1 MYVWTPL
8 LGNVWLLMITGRF
21 FLPLLG
27 LGLLAGGC
35 GGGGAAPLGSGG
47 PTIFS
52 DNSDLQ
58 GATAKVEV
66 DLVTGET
73 VITPLGATSRAVFGS
88 GAIGVSSA
96 EVFRATGGSVSARTL
111 RLTFR
116 NNSQVDFGASGG
128 LRFLIGAASPGLTAS
143 TEAGIGAGARTDGS
157 VASAA
162 VGSPSGVWEDSDGTL
177 FISQG
182 VDGAIRTVRNGSVST
197 LNTLYNS
204 PRGITGNPNSDFI
217 YFCETGSHRIIRL
230 RKDGKQGNVV
240 AGAASPGDAV
250 GAGASARFNTPIGLT
265 SDPNTGTLYV
275 ADYANGKIKAI
286 ANPDTSP
293 TVSTL
298 ATGIP
303 LCLGI
308 GFGTIEGRSLLV
320 ATSSGSGQVF
330 LIDPTTGTKSV
341 IRTLAPSLTG
351 ATIRE
356 NRVLVASSTHQV
368 TVLRTGS
375 GASPFEASSWQ
386 VEGTLGS
393 TAGFADGVNA
403 RFNAPQLMSSGT
415 NNVYMCDSTNHR
427 VRRLVLPNFLGGFS
441 TQPAVFTNTQKFTP
455 SNQGI
460 YELGTLAKGA
470 TVTKDVAFTVQFGA
484 SMTFFVTVTGGTDG
498 VVPLDGA
505 KNASAKNV
513 YLRLLAGSPTGETG
527 QVDGVGGAARFSSQ
541 NSIATTSDDYVF
553 VGSNQAVRIIA
564 PDGTVRTIANKSQ
577 STGTSVDGNGNSV
590 VFAGSFIRGLY
601 SNRAGTTL
609 LVSTNSTIY
618 RGTRSPFSDIMNPS
632 SWTFQRIAGSTDGST
647 GDVEGDGDTA
657 RFSDVAGICMS
668 EDETRIFATCFSQAE
683 VELIENRD
691 VLNAGPTSWQC
702 SVYAGSGSSGFADGN
717 GTLAQFSGSIQ
728 GLDVDRFGN
737 VYVAEDG
744 NARIRKIDLE
754 RNVTTVV
761 GDGTYVNDDN
771 NGTFAGARYLAVD
784 DSDSIYFAN
793 GGTSLRVFRNG
804 QLYTVA
810 ISGAYSGDGFVEN
823 FAFSPRHMAVNKATG
838 RLFTGRNGQV
848 FSLDPLVP

>member
-1 MYVWTPL
+1 MNTD
-8 LGNVWLLMITGRF
+8 RF
-21 FLPLLG
+21 LIPVLG
-27 LGLLAGGC
+27 LGLLLAGC
-35 GGGGAAPLGSGG
+35 GGGGSAPIGSGG
-47 PTIFS
+47 AFTFS
-52 DNSDLQ
+52 DNSNLQ

-66 DLVTGET
+66 DLNTGET

-96 EVFRATGGSVSARTL
+96 EVFRATGSSVSARTL
-111 RLTFR
+111 RLTFK
-116 NNSQVDFGASGG
+116 NNSRVDYGASGG
-128 LRFLIGAASPGLTAS
+128 LRFMIGAATPGLTAS

-177 FISQG
+177 FITQG

-204 PRGITGNPNSDFI
+204 PRGITGNPGSDFV

-240 AGAASPGDAV
+240 AGNGTAGDAV
-250 GAGASARFNTPIGLT
+250 GTGAAARFNTPIGLT
-265 SDPNTGTLYV
+265 SNPDTGTLYV
-275 ADYANGKIKAI
+275 ADYTNGKIKAI

-308 GFGTIEGRSLLV
+308 GFGTIEGRPLLV

-356 NRVLVASSTHQV
+356 NRVLVASSTNQV

-403 RFNAPQLMSSGT
+403 RFNAPQLMSSGSS
-415 NNVYMCDSTNHR
+415 NVYMSDSTNHR

-441 TQPAVFTNTQKFTP
+441 SQPAVFTNTQKFTP

-460 YELGTLAKGA
+460 YDLGFLAQGA

-505 KNASAKNV
+505 KNANAKNV
-513 YLRLLAGSPTGETG
+513 YARLLAGSPTGETG
-527 QVDGVGGAARFSSQ
+527 QVDGVGGAARFNGQ
-541 NSIATTSDDYVF
+541 NSIAVTSDDYVF

-577 STGTSVDGNGNSV
+577 STGTSVDGNGNNV
-590 VFAGSFIRGLY
+590 VFAGTLIRGLY

-609 LVSTNSTIY
+609 VVSTNSTIY
-618 RGTRSPFSDIMNPS
+618 RGTRSPNSDIMNPS
-632 SWTFQRIAGSTDGST
+632 SWFFQRVAGSTDGST

-668 EDETRIFATCFSQAE
+668 EDESRIYAACFSQAE
-683 VELIENRD
+683 VELIENRNS
-691 VLNAGPTSWQC
+691 LTGGPTSWQC
-702 SVYAGSGSSGFADGN
+702 SVLAGSGTQGFADAN
-717 GTLAQFSGSIQ
+717 GLSAQFGFGVQ

-737 VYVAEDG
+737 LYVADSG
-744 NARIRKIDLE
+744 NSRIRKIDLE
-754 RNVTTVV
+754 RNVTTVA
-761 GDGTYVNDDN
+761 GTGTDGNDDN
-771 NGTFAGARYLAVD
+771 AETISNARYLAVD
-784 DSDSIYFAN
+784 DSDSVYFATPS
-793 GGTSLRVFRNG
+793 GRIRVFRNG
-804 QLYTVA
+804 QLYTVLVNG
-810 ISGAYSGDGFVEN
+810 SYSSDGFVEN
-823 FAFSPRHMAVNKATG
+823 FQFLPRHLAVNKSTG
-838 RLFTGRNGQV
+838 RLFTGNGGRV
-848 FSLDPLVP
+848 FSLEPLVP

>member
-1 MYVWTPL
+1 MNPD
-8 LGNVWLLMITGRF
+8 RF
-21 FLPLLG
+21 LIPVLG
-27 LGLLAGGC
+27 LGLLLAGC
-35 GGGGAAPLGSGG
+35 GGGGSAPIGSGG
-47 PTIFS
+47 AFTFS
-52 DNSDLQ
+52 DNSNLQ

-66 DLVTGET
+66 DLETGKT

-96 EVFRATGGSVSARTL
+96 EVFRVTGSSVSARTL
-111 RLTFR
+111 RLTFK
-116 NNSQVDFGASGG
+116 NNSRVDYGASGG
-128 LRFLIGAASPGLTAS
+128 LRFMIGAASPGLTAS

-177 FISQG
+177 FITQG

-204 PRGITGNPNSDFI
+204 PRGITGNPGSDFV

-240 AGAASPGDAV
+240 AGNGTAGDAV
-250 GAGASARFNTPIGLT
+250 GTGAAARFNTPIGLT
-265 SDPNTGTLYV
+265 SNPDTGTLYV
-275 ADYANGKIKAI
+275 ADYTNGKIKAI

-308 GFGTIEGRSLLV
+308 GFGTIEGRPLLV

-341 IRTLAPSLTG
+341 IRTLTPNLTG

-356 NRVLVASSTHQV
+356 NRVLVASSTNQV

-386 VEGTLGS
+386 IEGTLGS

-403 RFNAPQLMSSGT
+403 RFNAPQLMSSGSS
-415 NNVYMCDSTNHR
+415 NVYMADSTNHR

-441 TQPAVFTNTQKFTP
+441 SQPAVFTNTQKFTP

-460 YELGTLAKGA
+460 YELGALAQGA

-505 KNASAKNV
+505 KNANAKNV
-513 YLRLLAGSPTGETG
+513 YARLLAGSPTGQTG
-527 QVDGVGGAARFSSQ
+527 FVDGVGGAARF
-541 NSIATTSDDYVF
+541 NSTNAIAVTDDDYVF
-553 VGSNQAVRIIA
+553 VASAQAVRIIA
-564 PDGTVRTIANKSQ
+564 PDGTVRTIANKEQ
-577 STGTSVDGNGNSV
+577 RTGTSVDGIGSGV
-590 VFAGSFIRGLY
+590 TFAGNLVRGLY
-601 SNRAGTTL
+601 TNRAGTIL

-618 RGTRSPFSDIMNPS
+618 RGQRSPNSDIMNPN
-632 SWTFQRIAGSTDGST
+632 SWFFQRVAGSTDGSV
-647 GDVEGDGDTA
+647 GDVTGDGDTA
-657 RFSDVAGICMS
+657 RFNDIGAVAMS
-668 EDETRIFATCFSQAE
+668 EDETRIYATCFNQAE
-683 VELIENRD
+683 VELIENRIN
-691 VLNAGPTSWQC
+691 VNGAPSTWQC
-702 SVYAGSGSSGFADGN
+702 SVLAGSGTAGFADDS
-717 GTLAQFSGSIQ
+717 GTSAQFGFNMQ
-728 GLDVDRFGN
+728 GLEVDRFGN
-737 VYVAEDG
+737 VYVADTG
-744 NARIRKIDLE
+744 NNRIRKIDIE
-754 RNVTTVV
+754 RNVTTVA
-761 GDGTYVNDDN
+761 GT
-771 NGTFAGARYLAVD
+771 GTFGSNDNAGEIGSPRYLAMD
-784 DSDSIYFAN
+784 DSDSIYFAAFN
-793 GGTSLRVFRNG
+793 GNLRVFRNG
-804 QLYTVA
+804 QLYTVVVA
-810 ISGAYSGDGFVEN
+810 GAYSGDGFVEN
-823 FAFSPRHMAVNKATG
+823 FTFAPERLTVNKKTG
-838 RLFTGRNGQV
+838 RLFTCNSGRV
-848 FSLDPLVP
+848 FTVDALVP